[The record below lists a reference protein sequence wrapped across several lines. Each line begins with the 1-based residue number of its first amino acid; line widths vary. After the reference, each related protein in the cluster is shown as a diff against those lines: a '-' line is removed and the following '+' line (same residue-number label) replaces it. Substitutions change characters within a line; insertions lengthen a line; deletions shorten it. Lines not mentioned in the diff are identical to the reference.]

1 VLGENKITALL
12 LEGGATARA
21 IMNQLGWTRLHAC
34 QGSAQGVA
42 ILRPDGTPGPLL
54 YIKPGSYAW
63 PPEIWPGPLG
73 GK

>member
-1 VLGENKITALL
+1 
-12 LEGGATARA
+12 
-21 IMNQLGWTRLHAC
+21 MNQLGWTRLHAC

-42 ILRPDGTPGPLL
+42 ILRPDGTPGPVL